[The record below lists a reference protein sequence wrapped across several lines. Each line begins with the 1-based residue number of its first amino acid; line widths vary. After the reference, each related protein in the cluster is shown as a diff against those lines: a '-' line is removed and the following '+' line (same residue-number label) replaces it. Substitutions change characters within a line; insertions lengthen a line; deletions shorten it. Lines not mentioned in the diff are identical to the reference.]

1 MRIDA
6 HQHFW
11 SYSVNR
17 ADYGWIDD
25 AMSVLR
31 ADFLPGDIQPLMADI
46 GFSGGVAVQAR
57 ESEAENDWLLAL
69 ADKHSSVVGVV
80 GWLDLC
86 DPAIEERIAHYAQQ
100 PRFVGAR
107 MMVHNSSDPDFA
119 ASDAHMRGVGL
130 LARYGL
136 TYDLLL
142 RPQHL
147 PAATRLVDACPD
159 QPFVVDHLA
168 KPLIAT
174 KAMSPWRESFRE
186 LARRP
191 NVACKLSGMVTEANW
206 TSWQPSD
213 LHPYLDVAL
222 EAFGPERLM
231 IGSDWPVCT
240 CAADY
245 VRTMRVV
252 IAWAEALAPAERDA
266 ILGGAMRTTELGTA
280 QGLLTNA
287 AWIIV
292 IFAAARAVFSFLQA
306 YMAENTSQGVA
317 FDFRNELFEKIQ
329 RLSFSYHMRRF

>member
-31 ADFLPGDIQPLMADI
+31 GDFLPGDIQPLMADI

-136 TYDLLL
+136 TYDLLI
-142 RPQHL
+142 RIPQIS
-147 PAATRLVDACPD
+147 AATALADRLPHARLVI
-159 QPFVVDHLA
+159 DHIA
-168 KPLIAT
+168 KPNIGESWNETWASHMADIAQ
-174 KAMSPWRESFRE
+174 
-186 LARRP
+186 RP
-191 NVACKLSGMVTEANW
+191 NVMCKISGMTTEANW
-206 TSWQPSD
+206 QDWSQAPYER
-213 LHPYLDVAL
+213 YLDHVL
-222 EAFGPERLM
+222 THFGPGRLM
-231 IGSDWPVCT
+231 IGSDWPVAL

-245 VRTMRVV
+245 RDTMSIVTR
-252 IAWAEALAPAERDA
+252 WASRLSVDEQAA
-266 ILGGAMRTTELGTA
+266 ILGRNCAKFY
-280 QGLLTNA
+280 GLKA
-287 AWIIV
+287 DP
-292 IFAAARAVFSFLQA
+292 AAA
-306 YMAENTSQGVA
+306 TTP
-317 FDFRNELFEKIQ
+317 FRSK
-329 RLSFSYHMRRF
+329 